1 MDQSTE
7 DEAAKERI
15 IKHMNSDHQDS
26 LIRYLEHFCHLSSF
40 SARNAKLERV
50 TLDSL
55 SISTGNGNSYLFP
68 IQPAMNAWSE
78 ARARFAD
85 LDAQALEGL
94 GRSDIT
100 VKKYRKPT
108 GFMAVVFAA
117 VLLTYIAFSRRSNFQ
132 PGSSLYNMLLGHVKG
147 IDQVVKEE
155 EMKKGG
161 AKH

>member
-1 MDQSTE
+1 
-7 DEAAKERI
+7 
-15 IKHMNSDHQDS
+15 
-26 LIRYLEHFCHLSSF
+26 
-40 SARNAKLERV
+40 
-50 TLDSL
+50 
-55 SISTGNGNSYLFP
+55 
-68 IQPAMNAWSE
+68 MNAWSE

-147 IDQVVKEE
+147 FARFCYRVQPLVLYPTLVIHLAESIHMHQSRLRKYNVPMFSRLWWTWIGSTMIEGVGAFIRIDQVVKEE